1 MLSKKVLLGITMFS
15 LLFLGA
21 TNIAGTYA
29 EEEKD
34 ECDGVGT
41 NHGDNSPS
49 EKRFFKILNEKTL
62 CDVVD
67 EIDGMEA
74 EGSIQEDTKHD
85 WEWFT
90 QTRVFQE
97 KPEELSEEGFE
108 NFKICAHERY
118 HEFPESNGDFHLAE
132 YEIDNCGRGDY

>member
-1 MLSKKVLLGITMFS
+1 MQSKKLLLGTMFS
-15 LLFLGA
+15 LLFLG
-21 TNIAGTYA
+21 TMSIAGTGITYA
-29 EEEKD
+29 EKD
-34 ECDGVGT
+34 ECKGVGE
-41 NHGDNSPS
+41 NHDDNNPS
-49 EKRFFKILNEKTL
+49 EKRFFKILQEKTL

-67 EIDGMEA
+67 EIDGMKA
-74 EGSIQEDTKHD
+74 EGSIEEDTKHD
-85 WEWFT
+85 WDWFIN
-90 QTRVFQE
+90 TRVFQE